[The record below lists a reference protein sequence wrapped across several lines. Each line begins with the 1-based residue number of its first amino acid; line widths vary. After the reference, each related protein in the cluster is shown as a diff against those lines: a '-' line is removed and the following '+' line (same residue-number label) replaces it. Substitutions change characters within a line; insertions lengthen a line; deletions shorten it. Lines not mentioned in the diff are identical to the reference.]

1 MKIEQV
7 KTNVIVSGLQS
18 DGKLRIED
26 HLQMFEKLHDELL
39 PAIELKKIAEEEM
52 IGEMKEINLYGF
64 FDTDNYTRRYGEC
77 NIAAL
82 IEKIQQVSGC
92 RLIVDTSG
100 TDWEITIYDDH
111 IE

>member
-7 KTNVIVSGLQS
+7 KTKVIVNDLQS

-26 HLQMFEKLHDELL
+26 HLPMFEKLHGELL

-64 FDTDNYTRRYGEC
+64 FDTDNYTRRYGEI

-82 IEKIQQVSGC
+82 LEKIQEVSGS
-92 RLIVDTSG
+92 RLILDTSG
-100 TDWEITIYDDH
+100 SDWEITIYDDY